1 MSIKHFARLLPLV
14 LLFLLPNLSSAATES
29 IRIIRQ
35 DCTGYTNCYTSLSAW
50 EAAENRDLTATD
62 EIAVA
67 RIEGVWT
74 TPDTTAVTIDGW
86 TTDATRYVKIYTT
99 PEARHSGVWST
110 GKYRLEPMP
119 HAIPLSDR

>member
-35 DCTGYTNCYTSLSAW
+35 DCTGYSNCYTSLSAW
-50 EAAENRDLTATD
+50 EAAENRNLTVTN

-67 RIEGVWT
+67 RIEGTWT
-74 TPDTTAVTIDGW
+74 NPDTTAVTIDGW
-86 TTDATRYVKIYTT
+86 TTDATRYIRIYT
-99 PEARHSGVWST
+99 A
-110 GKYRLEPMP
+110 
-119 HAIPLSDR
+119 